1 MRSISCCLLLLLLGH
16 DATAA
21 GLALREAWIREA
33 PPTADLLAGYA
44 ELANTGETPV
54 RVTGARSAEFGAV
67 ELHEMRMDGGVM
79 RMRALDAIEVPA
91 GASVRLAPGGNH
103 LMLTRPARA
112 LRAGD
117 RVRIEFEVEGAAAV
131 GADFEVRRPQ

>member
-1 MRSISCCLLLLLLGH
+1 MRSTLCGLLLLLGH
-16 DATAA
+16 GTAAA
-21 GLALREAWIREA
+21 GLELREAWIREA
-33 PPTADLLAGYA
+33 PPTAAMLAGYA
-44 ELANTGETPV
+44 ELANTGTAPL
-54 RVTGARSAEFGAV
+54 RVTAARSADFGAV

-103 LMLTRPARA
+103 LMLMRPARA

-131 GADFEVRRPQ
+131 GADFVVRQPQ